1 MLKFFI
7 GRSVGYIIK
16 HVAVSPLVLL
26 VWLAIEITNL
36 FRPVFIVGLSYKG
49 RITQY
54 MVPMELHLRNAN
66 QFNKKY
72 LMIFVMPAATPN
84 EAVRTV
90 YRRYS
95 IIVDSHFPNFIRRT
109 FSILAVL
116 LKSRFTPDLPNW
128 QDLWQLE
135 PATTLTDNELKFG
148 EELLKK
154 LGIPKGAQYVC
165 LGVKEA
171 AYYASITPDRG
182 YGQDLRH
189 EASDSKNVNI
199 ENYMAAATYLARQG
213 IYVVRVGSVVS
224 EPLPKER
231 HPMIIDYATTHRSEL
246 GDITLGANCKYF
258 ICGCT
263 GSCFFA
269 AIMNRPIA
277 YADHYFERDN
287 TSATIRLDQLPNSI
301 LITRMY
307 LKQNKNSLSFR
318 EVISANKALLTDQAL
333 EDLELTPIPNSPEE
347 ILDLVSEMNIHLDNS
362 FVASNENEELQDGFY
377 SCFDPPIKWQEYPLM
392 RISDS
397 FLRKYQDLL

>member
-1 MLKFFI
+1 
-7 GRSVGYIIK
+7 
-16 HVAVSPLVLL
+16 
-26 VWLAIEITNL
+26 
-36 FRPVFIVGLSYKG
+36 
-49 RITQY
+49 

-66 QFNKKY
+66 QLNKKY

-95 IIVDSHFPNFIRRT
+95 IIIDSHFPNFVRRT
-109 FSILAVL
+109 FSILAEL
-116 LKSRFTPDLPNW
+116 LKSRFTPELPNW

-135 PATTLTDNELKFG
+135 PATTLTNDELKFG
-148 EELLKK
+148 EELLEK

-199 ENYMAAATYLARQG
+199 ENYMAAATYLTQKG
-213 IYVVRVGSVVS
+213 IYVVRVGSVVGA
-224 EPLPKER
+224 PLPTER

-246 GDITLGANCKYF
+246 GDITLGVNCKFF

-269 AIMNRPIA
+269 ANRNRPIA
-277 YADHYFERDN
+277 YADHYFERDFM
-287 TSATIRLDQLPNSI
+287 SATIRLDQLPNSI
-301 LITRMY
+301 LLTRMY
-307 LKQNKNSLSFR
+307 LRKDKTFVSFR
-318 EVISANKALLTDQAL
+318 EMIRANKALLTDQAL
-333 EDLELTPIPNSPEE
+333 QDLELSPIPNGQEE
-347 ILDLVSEMNIHLDNS
+347 ILDLVSEMNLRLDNT
-362 FVASNENEELQDGFY
+362 FVTSSKNEELQNKFY
-377 SCFDPPIKWQEYPLM
+377 DCFYPPINWQRYTLM
-392 RISDS
+392 QVSNS

>member
-1 MLKFFI
+1 MLKFFK

-26 VWLAIEITNL
+26 VWLAIEITSL

-49 RITQY
+49 RITHY

-66 QFNKKY
+66 QLNRKY

-95 IIVDSHFPNFIRRT
+95 MIVDSHFPNFVRRT

-128 QDLWQLE
+128 QELWQLE
-135 PATTLTDNELKFG
+135 PATTLTDEELKFG
-148 EELLKK
+148 DELLEK

-182 YGQDLRH
+182 YGQDLRSFVNH
-189 EASDSKNVNI
+189 SRNVKI
-199 ENYMAAATYLARQG
+199 ENYMLAATHLANIG
-213 IYVVRVGSVVS
+213 IYVIRVGSVVGA
-224 EPLPKER
+224 PLPEER
-231 HPMIIDYATTHRSEL
+231 HPMIIDYATTYRSEL
-246 GDITLGANCKYF
+246 GDIILGAHCKF
-258 ICGCT
+258 CISG
-263 GSCFFA
+263 A
-269 AIMNRPIA
+269 AGVWIFSLCRNRALISGDVYGVSNQNELNLGQLHLFVPRLLK
-277 YADHYFERDN
+277 YADNSNFVLFSRMPGGALNLMQD
-287 TSATIRLDQLPNSI
+287 DQLAELGLVP
-301 LITRMY
+301 
-307 LKQNKNSLSFR
+307 LS
-318 EVISANKALLTDQAL
+318 
-333 EDLELTPIPNSPEE
+333 NSPQE
-347 ILDLVSEMNIHLDNS
+347 ILDAVIEMNDWLEGNLYFSEHD
-362 FVASNENEELQDGFY
+362 EELQTKFY
-377 SCFDPPIKWQEYPLM
+377 SHFSTEKQLKKNPLVK
-392 RISDS
+392 ISPS